1 MNRAPDGFDP
11 DGDWDAPCTLDIDD
25 DSDDGELDAIIGVDV
40 SLRLLFVAGTGVTV
54 EVKTISATAS
64 DAEPWVVD
72 EVGEEID
79 SEVAGAALVVE
90 GVKGLASSV
99 ETGMEGAASEEVSD
113 EDAAMWATCA
123 TEEVGL
129 AATASAPAG
138 AGVDFEQEPGQIV
151 VSTGTVE

>member
-72 EVGEEID
+72 EVGEEMD

-99 ETGMEGAASEEVSD
+99 ETGDRKS
-113 EDAAMWATCA
+113 
-123 TEEVGL
+123 
-129 AATASAPAG
+129 
-138 AGVDFEQEPGQIV
+138 V
-151 VSTGTVE
+151 V